1 MGAEAEGW
9 GHVGLVCFRNGGVVE
24 DEEDETVREVKEAEK
39 LSFDV
44 EDEVNGM
51 WCFVTSDVLI

>member
-1 MGAEAEGW
+1 M
-9 GHVGLVCFRNGGVVE
+9 VE
-24 DEEDETVREVKEAEK
+24 DEEDETVREIKEVEK
-39 LSFDV
+39 LSFDD